1 MLARLGLE
9 NPPDGGD
16 TVPVIYQIEMNKPQ
30 SFFLASEFK
39 IRDGDI
45 LYYSTAG
52 LVGLGK
58 FSTLVNSLV
67 SPAANASYNGARA
80 MTIFAAG
87 ALP

>member
-1 MLARLGLE
+1 
-9 NPPDGGD
+9 
-16 TVPVIYQIEMNKPQ
+16 MNKPQ
-30 SFFLASEFK
+30 SFFLASDFK

-45 LYYSTAG
+45 IYYSTAG

-58 FSTLVNSLV
+58 FSALVSSLI

-80 MTIFAAG
+80 MQLFAPG